1 MPKGH
6 DWKRLRR
13 IVLAACAVLL
23 AGALGFAA
31 FAVWQFVSIA
41 SGPRPTAKDF
51 DANLAEYEGRVQ
63 REIPTGSSLAQV
75 EKFLAG
81 HKIDHSG
88 AEEVSWRSV
97 CDTSKLAGDHAALK
111 SCINGIVRDVQ
122 QEGIITWS
130 LQVRFFF
137 DERNRLAAH
146 TAEWIG
152 TGP

>member
-1 MPKGH
+1 MPKGYYSE
-6 DWKRLRR
+6 RLRR
-13 IVLAACAVLL
+13 IVLGVCAVLL
-23 AGALGFAA
+23 AVGLGLAA
-31 FAVWQFVSIA
+31 FAVWQFVSLG
-41 SGPRPTAKDF
+41 SGPHPTAKDF
-51 DANLAEYEGRVQ
+51 DARLAEYEGRVQ
-63 REIPTGSSLAQV
+63 KEIPAGSSLAQV

-88 AEEVSWRSV
+88 IEAVSRGSA
-97 CDTSKLAGDHAALK
+97 CDTSKLSGERAALR
-111 SCINGIVRDVQ
+111 SCINGLVRNVQ
-122 QEGIITWS
+122 PDGVVTWS